1 MLSTEVERESG
12 REDVRERKGVCVC
25 CQIFIQQRK
34 HILLI
39 FLGPLLSA
47 LASRAIFRTRYE
59 NLLQN
64 KITVGYAR
72 QLVYSESAWQ
82 SSTLDLFEI

>member
-1 MLSTEVERESG
+1 MLSTEVERERESGWKGG
-12 REDVRERKGVCVC
+12 RERGAFCVC

-47 LASRAIFRTRYE
+47 LASRAIFRTRYA

-72 QLVYSESAWQ
+72 QLVKGESAWQ
-82 SSTLDLFEI
+82 